1 MAGQMSGKRTVAVLS
16 SQSKIE
22 SSIDF
27 EEIEDRL
34 LEMADSLKKLQGSI
48 DNIDLF
54 KIILSAYCVEKA
66 KLLSILYPLEDR
78 GF

>member
-34 LEMADSLKKLQGSI
+34 LEMVDSLKKL
-48 DNIDLF
+48 
-54 KIILSAYCVEKA
+54 
-66 KLLSILYPLEDR
+66 
-78 GF
+78 

>member
-34 LEMADSLKKLQGSI
+34 LEMVDSLKKLQGSI

>member
-1 MAGQMSGKRTVAVLS
+1 MAGEMSAKRTVAVLS

-34 LEMADSLKKLQGSI
+34 LEMVDSLKKLQGSI